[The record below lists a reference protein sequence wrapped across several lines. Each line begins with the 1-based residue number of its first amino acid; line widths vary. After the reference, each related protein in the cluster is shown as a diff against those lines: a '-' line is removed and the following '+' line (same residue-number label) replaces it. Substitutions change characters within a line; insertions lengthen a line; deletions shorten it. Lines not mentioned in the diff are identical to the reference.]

1 MLHELQTMHC
11 LPKVFVVKVEF
22 QRKPNAFRN
31 ENIQLKLVNSLKST
45 LQWHLEGKTL
55 KINNQNMHFKSV
67 LKKQELQDYLDR
79 QLPGFLEQT
88 KTTQGFITSFL
99 PNSFL
104 LSLIT
109 STLLLNTSQPSRDSF
124 SFPFSFP
131 LKEIQ
136 EVSYDFQIKFWI
148 NTNFCSY
155 YFCIW
160 KRSSNKNLH
169 FFWKR
174 QPLIP
179 CVIRNNCWAFWR
191 PRKSPQV
198 MWANQRLV
206 LLTSSYKRFLQLWH
220 RNGSWDVFLE
230 AANI

>member
-1 MLHELQTMHC
+1 MLNELQTMHC
-11 LPKVFVVKVEF
+11 LPKVFVVKVAF

-31 ENIQLKLVNSLKST
+31 ENIQLELVNSLKST

-67 LKKQELQDYLDR
+67 LKKRELQDYLDR

-88 KTTQGFITSFL
+88 KTMQGFITSFL

-109 STLLLNTSQPSRDSF
+109 STLLPNTSQASRDSF

-136 EVSYDFQIKFWI
+136 EVSYDFQIMFWI
-148 NTNFCSY
+148 YTNFCSC

-160 KRSSNKNLH
+160 KWPSNKNLH
-169 FFWKR
+169 FF
-174 QPLIP
+174 LEET
-179 CVIRNNCWAFWR
+179 
-191 PRKSPQV
+191 
-198 MWANQRLV
+198 
-206 LLTSSYKRFLQLWH
+206 TSHSLCH
-220 RNGSWDVFLE
+220 
-230 AANI
+230 